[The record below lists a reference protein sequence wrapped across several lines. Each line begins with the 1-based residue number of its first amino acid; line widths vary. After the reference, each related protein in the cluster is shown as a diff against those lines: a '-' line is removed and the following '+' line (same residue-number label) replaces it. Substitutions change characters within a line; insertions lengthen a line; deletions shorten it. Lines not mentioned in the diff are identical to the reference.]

1 MDYLSD
7 GVDEPEH
14 EALGLGLQ
22 GVLEL
27 VDLLFLLEGEGQGGH
42 NEKSDESYFH

>member
-1 MDYLSD
+1 MRSDLCIMDYLGD
-7 GVDEPEH
+7 GVDDPED

-27 VDLLFLLEGEGQGGH
+27 VDLLFLLEGEG
-42 NEKSDESYFH
+42 